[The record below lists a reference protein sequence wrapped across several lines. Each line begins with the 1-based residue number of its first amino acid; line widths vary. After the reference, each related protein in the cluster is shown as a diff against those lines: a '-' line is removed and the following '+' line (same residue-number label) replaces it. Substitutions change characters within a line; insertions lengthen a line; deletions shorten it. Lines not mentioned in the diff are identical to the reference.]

1 MGARSRRHSTH
12 CPASELIRPG
22 TVTAQPTH
30 RLTAPPTH
38 RLTAPPKHPN
48 PIEKNQWRRRASPA
62 REAPRVLDC
71 KKGSD
76 HCLRPIGNHHRTMF
90 SSPSNSVSTPS
101 RLLYSFA
108 ITGSPFRIPKG
119 AKPIGRRRGA
129 IGVAGSA
136 ARRMQPIVALVAS
149 LPPRMPRLLSAL
161 SGAEYRPAR

>member
-1 MGARSRRHSTH
+1 
-12 CPASELIRPG
+12 
-22 TVTAQPTH
+22 
-30 RLTAPPTH
+30 
-38 RLTAPPKHPN
+38 TAPPKHPN

-129 IGVAGSA
+129 IGVAGRRGTTNA
-136 ARRMQPIVALVAS
+136 ADRRPGSVVAAAHAAIAFGPL
-149 LPPRMPRLLSAL
+149 R
-161 SGAEYRPAR
+161 SGVPAREVTRV